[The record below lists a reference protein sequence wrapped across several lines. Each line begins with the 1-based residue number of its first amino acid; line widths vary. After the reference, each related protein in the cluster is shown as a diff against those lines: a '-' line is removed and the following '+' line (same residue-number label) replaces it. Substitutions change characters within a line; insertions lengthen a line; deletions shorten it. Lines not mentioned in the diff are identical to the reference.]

1 MIITLIFLVLF
12 LIPFLLIILG
22 SVVHNIYSKKRCKIN
37 YDEFNYDK
45 MEELD
50 KSFIGKCDKILWRDI
65 DYDIPV
71 LISVI
76 SFIFIICCDI
86 GILCAHVGENK
97 NIEMNNIEYES
108 LCQRLE
114 IVNSEYEDMS
124 KSDVI
129 KDVSEWNK
137 MVLEKKYWSKNPW
150 TSWFFSQKVVDE
162 LKYIDYKK
170 ENEYEEND

>member
-22 SVVHNIYSKKRCKIN
+22 SAVHKIYCKKAMQNEI
-37 YDEFNYDK
+37 NYDK
-45 MEELD
+45 MEELRE
-50 KSFIGKCDKILWRDI
+50 SFIWKCDKILWRDI
-65 DYDIPV
+65 EDDIPV
-71 LISVI
+71 GLSAI
-76 SFIFIICCDI
+76 SFIFLIFCIIGIIC
-86 GILCAHVGENK
+86 AHAVENK

-137 MVLEKKYWSKNPW
+137 MVLEKKYWAKNPL

-162 LKYIDYKK
+162 LKYIDYK
-170 ENEYEEND
+170 

>member
-12 LIPFLLIILG
+12 AIPFLLIILG
-22 SVVHNIYSKKRCKIN
+22 SAVHRIYCKKAMQNEIR
-37 YDEFNYDK
+37 YDK

-65 DYDIPV
+65 EYDIPV
-71 LISVI
+71 VLSVVG
-76 SFIFIICCDI
+76 FICLICCI
-86 GILCAHVGENK
+86 FGIICAHVGENK
-97 NIEMNNIEYES
+97 NIEMNNVEYES

-137 MVLEKKYWSKNPW
+137 MVLDKKYWSKNPW

-162 LKYIDYKK
+162 LKYIDYK
-170 ENEYEEND
+170 

>member
-12 LIPFLLIILG
+12 AIPFLLIILG
-22 SVVHNIYSKKRCKIN
+22 NAVHKIYYKKLIQN
-37 YDEFNYDK
+37 DLNHDK
-45 MEELD
+45 MEKLD

-65 DYDIPV
+65 EDDIPV
-71 LISVI
+71 VLSVVW
-76 SFIFIICCDI
+76 FICLICCI
-86 GILCAHVGENK
+86 FGIICAHVGENK

-114 IVNSEYEDMS
+114 IINSDYEDMS

-137 MVLEKKYWSKNPW
+137 LVLEKKYWAKNPW
-150 TSWFFSQKVVDE
+150 TSWFLSQKVVDN
-162 LKYIDYKK
+162 LKYIDYK
-170 ENEYEEND
+170 

>member
-12 LIPFLLIILG
+12 LMPFLLIILG
-22 SVVHNIYSKKRCKIN
+22 YAVHKIYCKKAMQNEIC
-37 YDEFNYDK
+37 YDK
-45 MEELD
+45 MEELSE
-50 KSFIGKCDKILWRDI
+50 SFIGKCDKILWRDI
-65 DYDIPV
+65 EDDIPV

-76 SFIFIICCDI
+76 SFIFLICCVI
-86 GILCAHVGENK
+86 GIICAHVGENK

-137 MVLEKKYWSKNPW
+137 MVLDKKYWSKNPW

-162 LKYIDYKK
+162 LKYIDYK
-170 ENEYEEND
+170 

>member
-1 MIITLIFLVLF
+1 MIITLIFLVLSF
-12 LIPFLLIILG
+12 IPFLLIILG
-22 SVVHNIYSKKRCKIN
+22 SAVHKIYYKKRCKLIV
-37 YDEFNYDK
+37 DELYYEKSN
-45 MEELD
+45 EID

-65 DYDIPV
+65 EYDTPA
-71 LISVI
+71 LISMI
-76 SFIFIICCDI
+76 GFIFLIGCIIGIIC
-86 GILCAHVGENK
+86 AHAVENK

-114 IVNSEYEDMS
+114 IVNSEYEDVS
-124 KSDVI
+124 KSEVI

-162 LKYIDYKK
+162 LKYIDY
-170 ENEYEEND
+170 E

>member
-12 LIPFLLIILG
+12 AIPFLLIILG
-22 SVVHNIYSKKRCKIN
+22 SVVHKIYCKKAMQNEIS
-37 YDEFNYDK
+37 YEK
-45 MEELD
+45 MEKLD

-65 DYDIPV
+65 EDDIEDDIPV
-71 LISVI
+71 VLSVVW
-76 SFIFIICCDI
+76 FICLICCI
-86 GILCAHVGENK
+86 FGIICAHVGENK

-114 IVNSEYEDMS
+114 IINSDYEDMS

-137 MVLEKKYWSKNPW
+137 LVLEKKYWAKNPW
-150 TSWFFSQKVVDE
+150 TSWFLSQKVVDN
-162 LKYIDYKK
+162 LKYIDYK
-170 ENEYEEND
+170 

>member
-22 SVVHNIYSKKRCKIN
+22 SAAHKIYYKKLMQNELLNDKSK
-37 YDEFNYDK
+37 
-45 MEELD
+45 ELD
-50 KSFIGKCDKILWRDI
+50 KSFIGKCEKILWRDME
-65 DYDIPV
+65 DDIPV
-71 LISVI
+71 VLSVVG
-76 SFIFIICCDI
+76 FICLICCVV
-86 GILCAHVGENK
+86 GIICAHVGENK

-150 TSWFFSQKVVDE
+150 TSWFFSQKVVDD
-162 LKYIDYKK
+162 LKYIDYK
-170 ENEYEEND
+170 

>member
-1 MIITLIFLVLF
+1 MIITLIFLVLSF
-12 LIPFLLIILG
+12 IPFLLIILG
-22 SVVHNIYSKKRCKIN
+22 SVIHNIYSKKRCKLIV
-37 YDEFNYDK
+37 DELYYEKSN
-45 MEELD
+45 EID

-65 DYDIPV
+65 EYDTPA
-71 LISVI
+71 LISMI
-76 SFIFIICCDI
+76 GFICLIGCII
-86 GILCAHVGENK
+86 GILCAHAVENK

-114 IVNSEYEDMS
+114 IVNSEYEDVS
-124 KSDVI
+124 KSEVI

-162 LKYIDYKK
+162 LKYIDYK
-170 ENEYEEND
+170 

>member
-22 SVVHNIYSKKRCKIN
+22 SAVHKIYCKKAMQNEIR
-37 YDEFNYDK
+37 YDK
-45 MEELD
+45 MEELSE
-50 KSFIGKCDKILWRDI
+50 SFIAKCDKILWRDI
-65 DYDIPV
+65 EDDIPV

-76 SFIFIICCDI
+76 SFIFLICCVI
-86 GILCAHVGENK
+86 GIICAHVGENK

-137 MVLEKKYWSKNPW
+137 MVLDKKYWSKNPW
-150 TSWFFSQKVVDE
+150 TSWFFSQKVVNE
-162 LKYIDYKK
+162 LKYIDYK
-170 ENEYEEND
+170 

>member
-12 LIPFLLIILG
+12 AIPFLLIILG
-22 SVVHNIYSKKRCKIN
+22 SAVHKIYYKKLIQN
-37 YDEFNYDK
+37 DLNPDK

-50 KSFIGKCDKILWRDI
+50 KSFIAKCDKILWRDI
-65 DYDIPV
+65 EDDIPV
-71 LISVI
+71 VLSVI
-76 SFIFIICCDI
+76 SFVFLICCI
-86 GILCAHVGENK
+86 VGIICAHVGENK

-114 IVNSEYEDMS
+114 IINSDYEDIS

-137 MVLEKKYWSKNPW
+137 MVLEKKYWAKNPW
-150 TSWFFSQKVVDE
+150 TSWFLSQKVVDD
-162 LKYIDYKK
+162 LKYIEYKQ
-170 ENEYEEND
+170 ED

>member
-22 SVVHNIYSKKRCKIN
+22 SAVHKIYCKKLMQNELR
-37 YDEFNYDK
+37 YDK

-65 DYDIPV
+65 EDDIPV
-71 LISVI
+71 VLSVVG
-76 SFIFIICCDI
+76 FICLICCII

-97 NIEMNNIEYES
+97 NIEMNNIEYKS

-137 MVLEKKYWSKNPW
+137 MVLEKKIL
-150 TSWFFSQKVVDE
+150 V
-162 LKYIDYKK
+162 KK
-170 ENEYEEND
+170 SMDKLVLFTKSC

>member
-12 LIPFLLIILG
+12 ATPFLLIILG
-22 SVVHNIYSKKRCKIN
+22 SAVHKIYCKKLIQN
-37 YDEFNYDK
+37 DLNPDK

-50 KSFIGKCDKILWRDI
+50 KSFIAKCDKILWRDI
-65 DYDIPV
+65 EDDIPV
-71 LISVI
+71 VLSVVG
-76 SFIFIICCDI
+76 FICLICCI
-86 GILCAHVGENK
+86 VGIICAHVGENK

-108 LCQRLE
+108 LCNRLE
-114 IVNSEYEDMS
+114 IVNSDYEDMS

-150 TSWFFSQKVVDE
+150 TSWFFSQKVVNE
-162 LKYIDYKK
+162 LKYIDYK
-170 ENEYEEND
+170 

>member
-12 LIPFLLIILG
+12 LMPFLLIILG

-37 YDEFNYDK
+37 YDELYYEELN
-45 MEELD
+45 ELD
-50 KSFIGKCDKILWRDI
+50 KTFIGKCDKIVWRDI
-65 DYDIPV
+65 DYDAPTF
-71 LISVI
+71 ISMI
-76 SFIFIICCDI
+76 GFIFLIGCIIGIIC
-86 GILCAHVGENK
+86 AHAVENK
-97 NIEMNNIEYES
+97 NIEMNNIEYEG

-150 TSWFFSQKVVDE
+150 TSWFFSQKVVDD
-162 LKYIDYKK
+162 LKYIDYK
-170 ENEYEEND
+170 

>member
-12 LIPFLLIILG
+12 AIPFLLIILG
-22 SVVHNIYSKKRCKIN
+22 SAVHKIYCKKAMQNEIR
-37 YDEFNYDK
+37 YDK

-50 KSFIGKCDKILWRDI
+50 KSFIAKCDKILWRDI
-65 DYDIPV
+65 EDDIPV
-71 LISVI
+71 VLSVVW
-76 SFIFIICCDI
+76 FICLICCI
-86 GILCAHVGENK
+86 FGIICAHVGENK

-162 LKYIDYKK
+162 LKYIDYK
-170 ENEYEEND
+170 

>member
-1 MIITLIFLVLF
+1 MIITLIFLVLV
-12 LIPFLLIILG
+12 LMPFLLIVLG
-22 SVVHNIYSKKRCKIN
+22 SAVHKIYCKKAMQNEIR
-37 YDEFNYDK
+37 YDK
-45 MEELD
+45 MKELSE
-50 KSFIGKCDKILWRDI
+50 SFIGKLDKILWRDI
-65 DYDIPV
+65 DYDGPT
-71 LISVI
+71 LISII
-76 SFIFIICCDI
+76 SFIFLICCIIGIIC
-86 GILCAHVGENK
+86 AHAVENK
-97 NIEMNNIEYES
+97 NIEINNIEYES

-162 LKYIDYKK
+162 LKYIDYK
-170 ENEYEEND
+170 

>member
-12 LIPFLLIILG
+12 AIPFLLIILG
-22 SVVHNIYSKKRCKIN
+22 SVVYNIYSKKRCKIN

-45 MEELD
+45 MEEFD
-50 KSFIGKCDKILWRDI
+50 KSFIGKCYKVFWRDI
-65 DYDIPV
+65 EYDIPV
-71 LISVI
+71 VLSVVW
-76 SFIFIICCDI
+76 FICLICCVI
-86 GILCAHVGENK
+86 GIICAHVGENK

-114 IVNSEYEDMS
+114 IINSDYEDMS

-137 MVLEKKYWSKNPW
+137 MVLEKKYWAKNQW
-150 TSWFFSQKVVDE
+150 TSWFFSQKVVDN
-162 LKYIDYKK
+162 LKYIDY
-170 ENEYEEND
+170 E

>member
-12 LIPFLLIILG
+12 LMSFLLIILG
-22 SVVHNIYSKKRCKIN
+22 SVVYNIYSKKRCKIN

-50 KSFIGKCDKILWRDI
+50 KSFIGKCNKILWNDI
-65 DYDIPV
+65 EYDIPII
-71 LISVI
+71 ISI
-76 SFIFIICCDI
+76 INFICLICCVI
-86 GILCAHVGENK
+86 GILCGHVGENK
-97 NIEMNNIEYES
+97 NIETNNVEYES

-114 IVNSEYEDMS
+114 IINSDYEDMS
-124 KSDVI
+124 KSEVI

-150 TSWFFSQKVVDE
+150 TSWFFSQKIVDN
-162 LKYIDYKK
+162 LKYIDYK
-170 ENEYEEND
+170 

>member
-1 MIITLIFLVLF
+1 MIITLIFLVLSA
-12 LIPFLLIILG
+12 IPFLLIILG
-22 SVVHNIYSKKRCKIN
+22 SAVHKIYCKKAMKNEIS
-37 YDEFNYDK
+37 YDK
-45 MEELD
+45 MKELNE
-50 KSFIGKCDKILWRDI
+50 SFIGKCDKILWRDI
-65 DYDIPV
+65 DYDAPTFISMICFTI
-71 LISVI
+71 LIGCI
-76 SFIFIICCDI
+76 I
-86 GILCAHVGENK
+86 GILCAHAVENK

-162 LKYIDYKK
+162 LKYIDY
-170 ENEYEEND
+170 E

>member
-12 LIPFLLIILG
+12 SIPFLLIILG
-22 SVVHNIYSKKRCKIN
+22 SAVHKIYYKKAMQNDLCP
-37 YDEFNYDK
+37 DK

-65 DYDIPV
+65 EDDIPV
-71 LISVI
+71 VLSVVG
-76 SFIFIICCDI
+76 FICLICCII
-86 GILCAHVGENK
+86 GIICAHVGENK

-114 IVNSEYEDMS
+114 IINSDYEDMS

-150 TSWFFSQKVVDE
+150 TSWFFSQKVVDD
-162 LKYIDYKK
+162 LKYIDYK
-170 ENEYEEND
+170 

>member
-1 MIITLIFLVLF
+1 MIITLIFLVVF
-12 LIPFLLIILG
+12 AIPFLLIILG
-22 SVVHNIYSKKRCKIN
+22 SVVYNIYSKKRCKIN

-50 KSFIGKCDKILWRDI
+50 NTFIGKCNKILWRDI
-65 DYDIPV
+65 DYDALT
-71 LISVI
+71 LISMI
-76 SFIFIICCDI
+76 GFIFLICCVI
-86 GILCAHVGENK
+86 GIICAHVGENK

-129 KDVSEWNK
+129 KDISEWNK

-162 LKYIDYKK
+162 LKYIDYK
-170 ENEYEEND
+170 

>member
-12 LIPFLLIILG
+12 AIPFLLIILG
-22 SVVHNIYSKKRCKIN
+22 SSVHKIYYKKLIQNDLCPDKI
-37 YDEFNYDK
+37 EG
-45 MEELD
+45 LD
-50 KSFIGKCDKILWRDI
+50 NSFIAKCDKILWRDI
-65 DYDIPV
+65 YYDVPIF
-71 LISVI
+71 ICMI
-76 SFIFIICCDI
+76 SFIFLIGCII
-86 GILCAHVGENK
+86 GILCSHVGENK

-150 TSWFFSQKVVDE
+150 TSWFFSQKVVNE
-162 LKYIDYKK
+162 LKYIDYK
-170 ENEYEEND
+170 

>member
-1 MIITLIFLVLF
+1 MIITLIFLVLS

-37 YDEFNYDK
+37 YEELN
-45 MEELD
+45 ELD
-50 KSFIGKCDKILWRDI
+50 KTFIGKCDKILWRDI
-65 DYDIPV
+65 DYDAPTF
-71 LISVI
+71 ISMI
-76 SFIFIICCDI
+76 GFIFLIGCIIGIIC
-86 GILCAHVGENK
+86 AHAVENK

-150 TSWFFSQKVVDE
+150 TSWFFSQKVVNE
-162 LKYIDYKK
+162 LKYIDYK
-170 ENEYEEND
+170 

>member
-22 SVVHNIYSKKRCKIN
+22 SAVHKIYCKKAMQNEIRYDKL
-37 YDEFNYDK
+37 DEF
-45 MEELD
+45 D
-50 KSFIGKCDKILWRDI
+50 KSFIAKCDKILWRDI
-65 DYDIPV
+65 EDDIPV
-71 LISVI
+71 VLSVVG
-76 SFIFIICCDI
+76 FICLICCII

-114 IVNSEYEDMS
+114 LVNPDYEDVS

-150 TSWFFSQKVVDE
+150 TSWFFSQKVVNE
-162 LKYIDYKK
+162 LKYIDYKGDDNK
-170 ENEYEEND
+170 

>member
-1 MIITLIFLVLF
+1 MIITLIFLVLV
-12 LIPFLLIILG
+12 LTPFLLIILG
-22 SVVHNIYSKKRCKIN
+22 SAVHKIYYKKLIKN
-37 YDEFNYDK
+37 ELHHDK
-45 MEELD
+45 RKELD
-50 KSFIGKCDKILWRDI
+50 KSFIGKCNKILWRDI
-65 DYDIPV
+65 EYDIPS

-76 SFIFIICCDI
+76 GFIFLIGCIII
-86 GILCAHVGENK
+86 IIYTHVGENK

-108 LCQRLE
+108 LCHRLE

-162 LKYIDYKK
+162 LKYIDYK
-170 ENEYEEND
+170 